1 MERPYRRVAAAS
13 CFLAALA
20 LVALAADGAETAAV
34 NPALMKKSNTAKKA
48 S

>member
-20 LVALAADGAETAAV
+20 LVALAADGAE
-34 NPALMKKSNTAKKA
+34 NPASMKKSNTAKKA